1 MKFRSLFS
9 RKSFPSPSGSRYRKS
24 YVKSIEGGKSSLIE
38 NGVEDVY
45 DSIQKA
51 ALGVTIEDLIR
62 RARNGDT
69 TAIGEPLDSYMDLS
83 NAPKDLLEAHEMIK
97 GMKNSFYGLPADVR
111 AKYGNSF
118 DSFLD
123 AVNNGTVYGDLAAV
137 NSSSSPASPAAE
149 IKEKILGGNSDA

>member
-9 RKSFPSPSGSRYRKS
+9 RKSFPCSTGQRYRKK
-24 YVKSIEGGKSSLIE
+24 YVKSIEGGKSSLLE

-51 ALGVTIEDLIR
+51 ALGITIEDLIR

-69 TAIGEPLDSYMDLS
+69 TAIGQPVDSYMDLS
-83 NAPKDLLEAHEMIK
+83 NAPRDILEAHEMIK

-118 DSFLD
+118 DSFLS
-123 AVNNGTVYGDLAAV
+123 AVNDGTAYDDLAAV
-137 NSSSSPASPAAE
+137 NSTSSNATE
-149 IKEKILGGNSDA
+149 IKEKVLGGNADA